1 MSRNW
6 FFRNPRFIL
15 HRKTSHCILL
25 TNRQTG
31 KSLLSKVTQI
41 CPNFSLMTSYRKLTW
56 FSDNG
61 TSFFEL
67 SVLFYI
73 RKHLLDNHTKRWE
86 TSVVICNHALNFRKS
101 PKSENVPQM
110 TSSGPTLSSSPLFAF
125 QKPSSKSQFQTL
137 ISQPNRNIFWCVFFV
152 RFVWLSTF
160 DLSHEKGGKSGRAV
174 PL

>member
-15 HRKTSHCILL
+15 HRKTSHCTLL
-25 TNRQTG
+25 MNRQTG

-110 TSSGPTLSSSPLFAF
+110 TSSGPTLSSSPKFAF
-125 QKPSSKSQFQTL
+125 WKRSKKPQFQTR
-137 ISQPNRNIFWCVFFV
+137 INQPKSNILYAFLFV
-152 RFVWLSTF
+152 EFVWPRTF
-160 DLSHEKGGKSGRAV
+160 NLANKNMPKFGRGL